1 MPNRGEI
8 IGKIIDILPEP
19 IHIQVFVKNTKVVF
33 RANAQTFDDHV
44 KDLISEALKGL
55 QGCNFNIEWVNEED
69 MIISLEL
76 K

>member
-8 IGKIIDILPEP
+8 IEKILDILPEP
-19 IHIQVFVKNTKVVF
+19 IHIQAFVRKTTIVLRVSD
-33 RANAQTFDDHV
+33 QTLDDHM

-55 QGCNFNIEWVNEED
+55 QGCDFNIQWVREGE
-69 MIISLEL
+69 MIISLKL

>member
-19 IHIQVFVKNTKVVF
+19 IHIQVFVKNTQVVF
-33 RANAQTFDDHV
+33 RASAPTLDDHI

-55 QGCNFNIEWVNEED
+55 HGCNFNIQWVNAGE
-69 MIISLEL
+69 MIISLKL

>member
-19 IHIQVFVKNTKVVF
+19 VHIQAFVRNTTLVF
-33 RANAQTFDDHV
+33 RASAPTLDDHI

-55 QGCNFNIEWVNEED
+55 QGCNFNIQWVNAGE
-69 MIISLEL
+69 MIISLKL

>member
-33 RANAQTFDDHV
+33 RASAQTFDDHV
-44 KDLISEALKGL
+44 KD
-55 QGCNFNIEWVNEED
+55 